1 MYQKEKERYRFSFK
15 TRENLYLIQFQVQS
29 QTLLIAVFLVPRA
42 NFLDQARYVYLGGL
56 GEELLVT
63 ALRNPKDY
71 MRTPVARTAFVL
83 KSQRG
88 NTSCE
93 KEVCFRTLPNQEGG
107 LCLKILA
114 ALTAI
119 FWPLSIS
126 LL

>member
-1 MYQKEKERYRFSFK
+1 M
-15 TRENLYLIQFQVQS
+15 IQLHVQS
-29 QTLLIAVFLVPRA
+29 QTLLIVFLVPRA
-42 NFLDQARYVYLGGL
+42 NFLDQVWYGYPGGQ
-56 GEELLVT
+56 ELVVT

-107 LCLKILA
+107 PYPNILA
-114 ALTAI
+114 LTVI
-119 FWPLSIS
+119 FWK
-126 LL
+126 